1 MAPVVLAGPSLIKSQ
16 CVTTA
21 SDRRST
27 CTHRRNV
34 NVSKGMTAYSLANFR
49 PEFTSAW
56 FSWERKNS
64 WRNMSHVGKL
74 SKIIVQSIQIHV
86 AEEQVGRWY
95 HLAPGME
102 PGTFRLGQWITS
114 GRCDIQSVSFKSLH
128 YIQSFLRLII
138 FLSLFLSFVSYT
150 VLVCINP
157 KHQEVIFE

>member
-21 SDRRST
+21 SDRRPT

-95 HLAPGME
+95 QPSCTGD
-102 PGTFRLGQWITS
+102 GTRYLSAGAVDHQW
-114 GRCDIQSVSFKSLH
+114 KMM
-128 YIQSFLRLII
+128 
-138 FLSLFLSFVSYT
+138 
-150 VLVCINP
+150 
-157 KHQEVIFE
+157 